1 MVQSPWQGFHVQ
13 VVTGKRGAG
22 SGLPHRG
29 ILFGSVSSGG
39 GITQSSG
46 NLAVLGEVE
55 GGDLLGLLDL
65 LLVAL
70 DLALQLVDEPL
81 HALVVLLVLVPGEG
95 QFLDGPLGLAE
106 VLQDVGVAPA
116 LGVQLGLQLADAG
129 LHLDHGLPAALQGVD
144 LGLVS
149 ARAGVLALGLQQ
161 LLVLL
166 QRHGQLLLAAEL
178 VSQAGGVHHSS
189 GGLLLGHPRLVGHL
203 VQVALQLVVLGLQ
216 LPPGGGDGLVD
227 VAQVRHVL
235 VSVGQLL
242 LGGASL
248 PVRGLQQGAAL
259 LEAVLHGG
267 GSPVRCNLVVSG
279 SGLGLG
285 LGVHLGLGV
294 PDLQLVLLDGLLGLR
309 VAGDGVLQSQA
320 EVSGVSLQL
329 LLHPQSL
336 GLALGLGLQGGL
348 HGVQTLVLVLPDH
361 GELLVLLG
369 DPALDL
375 GLDLG
380 EFHLAPQHL
389 VLLLLQGG
397 LGLLQGGLQ
406 LHLLSLQPLADFVN
420 LVNGAASLGDLVHDV
435 LDLIRQ
441 GLVLAP
447 DLLQL
452 EDGLLI
458 GRLDL
463 EQLGGGVPGLLL
475 AHIQVE
481 RQAVALAL
489 ELGDGLVE
497 LLGLPLHG
505 GIDNL
510 GLVKVGGHL
519 GDLLLD
525 LALGLVN
532 LGELGIEV
540 INGGLSL
547 GVPGSQLHLDHLQL
561 LSLLHSILLVLLA
574 HGGSVTLS
582 LSVQSE
588 DVVTAGSF
596 LIQSLLGHI
605 DLVLQVPVLTQQ
617 QLSLPGLVVAES
629 LGVIQ
634 LSRQSSLGLGQH
646 VEAVLQVSNNA

>member
-55 GGDLLGLLDL
+55 GGDLLRLLDL

-70 DLALQLVDEPL
+70 DLALQLVDQGL
-81 HALVVLLVLVPGEG
+81 HALVVLLVLVTGEG
-95 QFLDGPLGLAE
+95 QLLDGPLGLAE

-149 ARAGVLALGLQQ
+149 AGAGVLALGLQQ

-178 VSQAGGVHHSS
+178 VSQAGGVNHGA

-203 VQVALQLVVLGLQ
+203 IQVALQLVVLGLQ

-227 VAQVRHVL
+227 VAEVGHVL
-235 VSVGQLL
+235 VGVGQLL

-248 PVRGLQQGAAL
+248 PVRSLQQGAAL

-267 GSPVRCNLVVSG
+267 GLPVGGHLVVSG
-279 SGLGLG
+279 RGLGLG
-285 LGVHLGLGV
+285 LGVNLGLGV
-294 PDLQLVLLDGLLGLR
+294 PDLQLVLLDGLLGLG

-320 EVSGVSLQL
+320 EVSGVALQL

-369 DPALDL
+369 NPALDL

-380 EFHLAPQHL
+380 ELHLAPQHL

-420 LVNGAASLGDLVHDV
+420 LMDGAASLGDLVHDV

-441 GLVLAP
+441 GLVFAP

-458 GRLDL
+458 GGLDL

-475 AHIQVE
+475 AHVE
-481 RQAVALAL
+481 VEGQAVTLAL

-497 LLGLPLHG
+497 LLGLSLHG

-510 GLVKVGGHL
+510 GLVEVGCHL

-532 LGELGIEV
+532 LSELGIEV
-540 INGGLSL
+540 VNGGLSL

-561 LSLLHSILLVLLA
+561 LGLGHGVLLVLLA
-574 HGGSVTLS
+574 HGGSIGLS
-582 LSVQSE
+582 LGVQSE

-605 DLVLQVPVLTQQ
+605 NLVLEVPELANQ
-617 QLSLPGLVVAES
+617 QLSLPGLIVAES
-629 LGVIQ
+629 F
-634 LSRQSSLGLGQH
+634 
-646 VEAVLQVSNNA
+646 